1 MQKQAASPITA
12 VKPLQTAISKMS
24 SIGSLFVSMP
34 LRFWRL
40 LPGTPKGFGTLCGL
54 VTGAV
59 VGAGEDVTIVVV
71 DTIELVEYSTLG
83 EDFRFVDPVATKD
96 FTPL

>member
-1 MQKQAASPITA
+1 M
-12 VKPLQTAISKMS
+12 
-24 SIGSLFVSMP
+24 
-34 LRFWRL
+34 
-40 LPGTPKGFGTLCGL
+40 